1 MQAQSSLGCVPH
13 AATGRNVV
21 CTTQEKPWGEEQL
34 HLHVLTPTQAKQCGW
49 GIQVFYIF
57 RGNKQLKSDTLCSI
71 ISPANLGKPKQGM
84 QQHQA
89 PLVSDMIIGA
99 LADQPVPSIPSF
111 PIAPKYS
118 PTPRD
123 FNLPCCDT
131 LFLSHTSLFAPVWA
145 PQPACNTLQ
154 PGAPLKLWRG
164 GFIFVN
170 M

>member
-1 MQAQSSLGCVPH
+1 MLSVPPRRNPEGKSSFISTSWP
-13 AATGRNVV
+13 
-21 CTTQEKPWGEEQL
+21 QL
-34 HLHVLTPTQAKQCGW
+34 KQNSVDEASKW
-49 GIQVFYIF
+49 FYIF

-71 ISPANLGKPKQGM
+71 ISPASLGKPKQGM

-99 LADQPVPSIPSF
+99 VADQPVPSIPSL

-123 FNLPCCDT
+123 FNLPCCDM
-131 LFLSHTSLFAPVWA
+131 LLLIHTSLFAPVWA
-145 PQPACNTLQ
+145 PQPACNALQ

-170 M
+170 V